1 MSNRLDFGSH
11 IKKGATMN
19 IYAYAR
25 ISTPQQN
32 IERQIRNICNNFPKV
47 KKIYKET
54 YTGTTEDREEWQK
67 LLKTVKPGD
76 LIVFDSVSR
85 MSRNAEEGFNTYLDL
100 YNRGIDLQFLK
111 EPHINTQLFREKLQ
125 TSIKKVKTGHNATD
139 KFLESLTGAIE
150 DFMHDIAAEQIQIAF
165 EQSQKEVDDL
175 RQRTKEGIQTAKENG
190 KQLGRPEGSGGDT
203 KKAIKAK
210 EIILKHS
217 IDFGGALT
225 DKEVIKLCEISRN
238 SFYKY
243 KRELKG

>member
-1 MSNRLDFGSH
+1 
-11 IKKGATMN
+11 MN

-32 IERQIRNICNNFPKV
+32 IDRQIRNICNNFPKV
-47 KKIYKET
+47 KKIYKEA

-76 LIVFDSVSR
+76 LIVFDSISR

-100 YNRGIDLQFLK
+100 YNKGINLQFLK
-111 EPHINTQLFREKLQ
+111 EPYINTSTYKSALEKQ
-125 TSIKKVKTGHNATD
+125 I
-139 KFLESLTGAIE
+139 SLTGE
-150 DFMHDIAAEQIQIAF
+150 DVDCILEGVNTYLMRLANKQIRIAF

-175 RQRTKEGIQTAKENG
+175 HQRTKEGIQTARING
-190 KQLGRPEGSGGDT
+190 KQIGRPEGSGGDT

>member
-1 MSNRLDFGSH
+1 MPNRLDFGSH
-11 IKKGATMN
+11 IKKGAIM
-19 IYAYAR
+19 IYGYAR
-25 ISTPQQN
+25 VSTKSQSL
-32 IERQIRNICNNFPKV
+32 ERQKRDIYNIFPKIN
-47 KKIYKET
+47 KIYEESDTGRKEN
-54 YTGTTEDREEWQK
+54 RKEWQK

-85 MSRNAEEGFNTYLDL
+85 MSREAEYGFRIYMDL
-100 YNRGIDLQFLK
+100 YEKGIDLQFLN
-111 EPHINTQLFREKLQ
+111 EPHINTKLFREKLQ
-125 TSIKKVKTGHNATD
+125 ASIETQKTGNNATD
-139 KFLESLTGAIE
+139 KLLQSITEALTNY
-150 DFMHDIAAEQIQIAF
+150 MHDIAAEQIRIAF
-165 EQSQKEVDDL
+165 EQSQKEVDDNS
-175 RQRTKEGIQTAKENG
+175 QRTKGGIQTARING
-190 KQLGRPEGSGGDT
+190 KQIGRPEGSGGDT